1 MSNLKK
7 PTIIILS
14 LVLFYPLLIILL
26 WSVILGSI
34 LLSKNDYLNGT
45 SRYSGDERLY
55 AEQAMKMAMY
65 HEGSHIIPAGASFVY
80 VKEIKY
86 QKSDKLCINNDF
98 TDSPKKLYGEYSAKV
113 VRFNFLLFPKDEVLI
128 GCGKNDF
135 VILSAN

>member
-45 SRYSGDERLY
+45 SRYSGDEKLY
-55 AEQAMKMAMY
+55 ADQAMKMTMY

-86 QKSDKLCINNDF
+86 QKSDKLCIKMILQIHLKNSMVN
-98 TDSPKKLYGEYSAKV
+98 TQQKLLDSIFCY
-113 VRFNFLLFPKDEVLI
+113 FLRMKY
-128 GCGKNDF
+128 
-135 VILSAN
+135 